1 MDNMVVFIF
10 NDGELGG
17 VIVDS
22 GIVGR
27 VVCNLCNIDFICI
40 FAVEM

>member
-1 MDNMVVFIF
+1 MDNVVVFIF

-22 GIVGR
+22 GIVGGGS
-27 VVCNLCNIDFICI
+27 
-40 FAVEM
+40 M

>member
-1 MDNMVVFIF
+1 MDNVVVFIF

-22 GIVGR
+22 GIVGG
-27 VVCNLCNIDFICI
+27 VVCNLHNIDFICI